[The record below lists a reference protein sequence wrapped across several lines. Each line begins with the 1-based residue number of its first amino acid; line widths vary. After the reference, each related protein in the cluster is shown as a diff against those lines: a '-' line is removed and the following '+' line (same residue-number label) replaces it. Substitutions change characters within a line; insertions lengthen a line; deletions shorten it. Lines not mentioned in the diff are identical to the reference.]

1 MPGVLTKLLK
11 GAGELPHAAA
21 AHHTRAVATVVQ
33 AQPFAEVQSP
43 ARSVN
48 MHPPRKNLDVRS
60 VPTLL
65 VVIALAA
72 CGGAPTTP
80 SQPAPSAASSASANP
95 SSGTPSTAG
104 FTCSGTFHLDGTTTD
119 FKPVQV
125 TDVRVG
131 THVGYDRIV
140 VEFAGTGTPGFDLA
154 ATTPPFNA
162 DASGL
167 PLTVAGTDFL
177 KLRFVSATAAGSW
190 SGPST
195 FSPGYPKLRSLVA
208 GGDFEGH
215 FTWFV
220 GLNGPAC
227 YQVSELSGP
236 TRIVIDLQT
245 P

>member
-1 MPGVLTKLLK
+1 M
-11 GAGELPHAAA
+11 
-21 AHHTRAVATVVQ
+21 R
-33 AQPFAEVQSP
+33 QPNESLNL
-43 ARSVN
+43 RSI
-48 MHPPRKNLDVRS
+48 
-60 VPTLL
+60 PTLL
-65 VVIALAA
+65 LVVALAA
-72 CGGAPTTP
+72 CGGAATTASPSAGSPEPNATFGTSGTPTTTP
-80 SQPAPSAASSASANP
+80 GAPAPSAPSAVPAGPP
-95 SSGTPSTAG
+95 SVEPSPAA
-104 FTCSGTFHLDGTTTD
+104 FTCGATFHLNGTTTD

-131 THVGYDRIV
+131 TQAGYDRIV

-154 ATTPPFNA
+154 TTTPPFNA

-177 KLRFVSATAAGSW
+177 KLLFVSATAAGSW

-195 FSPGYPKLRSLVA
+195 FSPGYPKLHSLVA

-227 YQVSELSGP
+227 HRVSVLSGP

>member
-1 MPGVLTKLLK
+1 M
-11 GAGELPHAAA
+11 
-21 AHHTRAVATVVQ
+21 R
-33 AQPFAEVQSP
+33 QPIESLNF
-43 ARSVN
+43 
-48 MHPPRKNLDVRS
+48 RS

-65 VVIALAA
+65 LVVALAA
-72 CGGAPTTP
+72 CGGATTTASPSAGSSDPTGTFGASGTAATTP
-80 SQPAPSAASSASANP
+80 NGPAPSVASTAPANP
-95 SSGTPSTAG
+95 PSVEPSPAS
-104 FTCSGTFHLDGTTTD
+104 FTCGGTLHLNGTTTD

-131 THVGYDRIV
+131 TQAGYDRIV

-154 ATTPPFNA
+154 TTTPPFNA

-167 PLTVAGTDFL
+167 PLAVAGTDFL
-177 KLRFVSATAAGSW
+177 KLLFVSATAAGSW

-195 FSPGYPKLRSLVA
+195 FSPGYPKLHSLVA

-227 YQVSELSGP
+227 YRVSVLSVP

>member
-1 MPGVLTKLLK
+1 V
-11 GAGELPHAAA
+11 
-21 AHHTRAVATVVQ
+21 
-33 AQPFAEVQSP
+33 
-43 ARSVN
+43 
-48 MHPPRKNLDVRS
+48 
-60 VPTLL
+60 
-65 VVIALAA
+65 
-72 CGGAPTTP
+72 
-80 SQPAPSAASSASANP
+80 
-95 SSGTPSTAG
+95 AG
-104 FTCSGTFHLDGTTTD
+104 FTCGATFHVGGTTTD
-119 FKPVQV
+119 YKPVQV

-131 THVGYDRIV
+131 THAGYDRIV

-154 ATTPPFNA
+154 TTTPPFNA

-167 PLTVAGTDFL
+167 PLTVAGTDVL
-177 KLRFVSATAAGSW
+177 KLTFVSATAAGSW

-195 FSPGYPKLRSLVA
+195 FSPGYPKLHSLVA

-215 FTWFV
+215 FTWFA

>member
-1 MPGVLTKLLK
+1 MHQRRKSLQL
-11 GAGELPHAAA
+11 
-21 AHHTRAVATVVQ
+21 
-33 AQPFAEVQSP
+33 
-43 ARSVN
+43 RS
-48 MHPPRKNLDVRS
+48 LS
-60 VPTLL
+60 TLIL
-65 VVIALAA
+65 VVGLAA
-72 CGGAPTTP
+72 CGGTATTP
-80 SQPAPSAASSASANP
+80 STQAGSPEPTPTLGTSGAPAPTPSSPPSSASP
-95 SSGTPSTAG
+95 SSDAPSPAS
-104 FTCSGTFHLDGTTTD
+104 FTCGATFHLDGTTTD

-131 THVGYDRIV
+131 THAGYDRIV

-154 ATTPPFNA
+154 TTTPPFNA

-177 KLRFVSATAAGSW
+177 KLLFVSATAAGSW

-195 FSPGYPKLRSLVA
+195 FSPGYPKLHSLVA

-236 TRIVIDLQT
+236 TRIVIDLQA

>member
-1 MPGVLTKLLK
+1 MTDLPGS
-11 GAGELPHAAA
+11 GSSDMHQ
-21 AHHTRAVATVVQ
+21 HR
-33 AQPFAEVQSP
+33 QSLHLRP
-43 ARSVN
+43 VS
-48 MHPPRKNLDVRS
+48 
-60 VPTLL
+60 TLIL
-65 VVIALAA
+65 VVTLAA
-72 CGGAPTTP
+72 CGGTATSPSPQAGSPGPTATFGSSGSAATKPSTPPSSAPTN
-80 SQPAPSAASSASANP
+80 S
-95 SSGTPSTAG
+95 SSGAPSTAS
-104 FTCSGTFHLDGTTTD
+104 FTCGGAFHLNGTTTD

-131 THVGYDRIV
+131 TGAGYDRIV

-154 ATTPPFNA
+154 TTTPPFNA

-177 KLRFVSATAAGSW
+177 KLVFVSATAAGSW

-195 FSPGYPKLRSLVA
+195 FSPGYRKLHSLVA

-215 FTWFV
+215 FTWFA

-227 YQVSELSGP
+227 YQVSVLSGP
-236 TRIVIDLQT
+236 TRIVIDLQA

>member
-1 MPGVLTKLLK
+1 M
-11 GAGELPHAAA
+11 
-21 AHHTRAVATVVQ
+21 R
-33 AQPFAEVQSP
+33 QPWNSL
-43 ARSVN
+43 
-48 MHPPRKNLDVRS
+48 HVRS
-60 VPTLL
+60 IPTLL
-65 VVIALAA
+65 LVVGLVA
-72 CGGAPTTP
+72 CGGTATTPSVPAGSPEPTATFGASYTPAMTP
-80 SQPAPSAASSASANP
+80 SQPAPSAASSASVNP
-95 SSGTPSTAG
+95 SSGAPSPAG
-104 FTCSGTFHLDGTTTD
+104 FTCGGTFHLDGTTTD

-131 THVGYDRIV
+131 THAGYDRIV
-140 VEFAGTGTPGFDLA
+140 VEFAGTGTPGFDLGP
-154 ATTPPFNA
+154 TTPPFNA

>member
-1 MPGVLTKLLK
+1 M
-11 GAGELPHAAA
+11 
-21 AHHTRAVATVVQ
+21 R
-33 AQPFAEVQSP
+33 QPKASL
-43 ARSVN
+43 
-48 MHPPRKNLDVRS
+48 NLRS

-65 VVIALAA
+65 FAVALAG
-72 CGGAPTTP
+72 CGGTAATASPSAGSPVPTGTAVASVPPSTTP
-80 SQPAPSAASSASANP
+80 SAPQPSASSPASTNPPSVAPSP
-95 SSGTPSTAG
+95 AG
-104 FTCSGTFHLDGTTTD
+104 FSCGATLHLDGTSTD
-119 FKPVQV
+119 FRPVQV

-154 ATTPPFNA
+154 TASPPFKA
-162 DASGL
+162 DPSDL

-177 KLRFVSATAAGSW
+177 KLTFVYATAAGTW
-190 SGPST
+190 SGAST
-195 FSPGYPKLRSLVA
+195 FSPGYRKLESVVA

-220 GLNGPAC
+220 GLTGPAC
-227 YQVSELSGP
+227 YKVSVLGGP